1 MASAKATRG
10 AMKGKRPISSSSSN
24 PKTTKFRSQYNSL
37 AVIARGGP
45 SKKTLSKDALKKAAK
60 NALDR
65 QKVLEGLA
73 GLEGP
78 AHDEMVETTM
88 EGEKTKNKKKKKKG
102 RKSDDMETDSIA
114 SAGTRLTTA
123 SFASVWS
130 NCSNASLNEFFNT
143 WDPKLETHKDALAV
157 IAGLSQIMSSK
168 GLEQSDMQF
177 VKTLFE
183 ILSSPETPA
192 NVTTGALL
200 ALTFVMRKLPAS
212 MIMENFD
219 SFYNILQQLM
229 EKYHEKKK
237 KTLLKSLIRCF
248 ACLSKA
254 HPKGKGAIESSLR
267 KKINISIRQC
277 KVQDKVRL

>member
-1 MASAKATRG
+1 MGKRPASAKATRG

-45 SKKTLSKDALKKAAK
+45 SKKANTKDALKKVAK
-60 NALDR
+60 DAVARKQILD
-65 QKVLEGLA
+65 GLD
-73 GLEGP
+73 G
-78 AHDEMVETTM
+78 T
-88 EGEKTKNKKKKKKG
+88 
-102 RKSDDMETDSIA
+102 METDDAA
-114 SAGTRLTTA
+114 SASEGKRKRGRKNDDTRSNISAGSKLSTA

-130 NCSNASLNEFFNT
+130 NCTNTSLNEFFNT

-157 IAGLSQIMSSK
+157 IAGLTQIMSSK
-168 GLEQSDMQF
+168 GLEQSDLEF
-177 VKTLFE
+177 AKTLYE
-183 ILSSPETPA
+183 ILSSSDSPI

-200 ALTFVMRKLPAS
+200 ALTFVMRKLPTS
-212 MIMENFD
+212 TINENFEA
-219 SFYNILQQLM
+219 FYKILKQLM
-229 EKYHEKKK
+229 ERFHETKR

-267 KKINISIRQC
+267 KKINIAIRQC
-277 KVQDKVRL
+277 KVQDKIRL